1 MNDVILIT
9 GKVKYQI
16 NLDPS
21 VWIFDDR
28 RFEMEE
34 RFPGVDGL
42 GMELGPF
49 LENAAPEA
57 DAQKLIIHRR
67 NKDQVSLSLEEAR
80 SAVLQ
85 FAREGKPIRPDGPA
99 LLYLSDGSNKEH
111 PVDFIEKMEVV

>member
-21 VWIFDDR
+21 IWIFDDR
-28 RFEMEE
+28 RFEMDE
-34 RFPGVDGL
+34 RFPGINGL

-49 LENAAPEA
+49 LDHAEPHE
-57 DAQKLIIHRR
+57 DATRVIIHQQ
-67 NKDQVSLSLEEAR
+67 NGNQVELSLEAAR

-99 LLYLSDGSNKEH
+99 LLYLADGSNRDR
-111 PVDFIEKMEVV
+111 PVNFITRMEVL